1 MKFLEKIVANL
12 LEHNSDLS
20 GYHIVLPGK
29 RPVVFF
35 RKLLSEKGYSGFMPQ
50 FSSIEE
56 LIREIAGS
64 EPVQGV
70 FLWLTAYDVYSRL
83 PVFPKD
89 DFSGFLK
96 WFPTILKDWDDM
108 LKFAASDAE
117 VLQFM
122 LDEERIKAW
131 AQNLGAEDAD
141 KPRAKFLNFWQNMK
155 VFLPALKAE
164 LQAANLATGGMLHR
178 IAAENL
184 DTFIA
189 QSTEQFVFCG
199 FNAFTPF
206 EEKLVKSM
214 LQTERGQCFFQ
225 ADSYYVYD
233 ERQEA
238 GKFLR
243 EHRKWAKF
251 NESRKFNWIE
261 DDFQQ
266 PKNIQI
272 YEVSGNISQSKLLPE
287 ILDSIGD
294 STENDLDN
302 TAVILLDENLLPATL
317 DSLSGIKNLNITMG
331 FPLKNL
337 SFSNA
342 VKHIFHLQ
350 KQLEKKSSSY
360 YYADL
365 LSILEQL
372 PSQNKDQQILTGFKS
387 VIEKRNIIYIS
398 KKLFEELLG
407 NLSYRTLL
415 EKPDSLTQ
423 FLTDFAQFC
432 NDLKFRTEDDI
443 LFENISHFE
452 QTFNMLHNYL
462 DRFSFHVSMETLEL
476 LFSQMISSENI
487 DFEGEP
493 LQGLQ
498 VMGLLETR
506 LLNFKNIILLSVN
519 EGKLPLGN
527 TQNTYIPFD
536 VRREQNMHTFLENDS
551 IYAYHFY
558 RLLQD
563 AENVHLLYN
572 ALSSG
577 VNTGEKSR
585 FITQLEFEDKF
596 HDIKHTV
603 IENASEPAVPELVSF
618 EKSPAVV
625 EKLQLWKE
633 RVSASHLISYLY
645 NPVDFYLSKI
655 LGTREAAEIEEELS
669 VRNYGN
675 LVHYA
680 LQHIYEDRK
689 SRFLTVEDLT
699 LTDEEVQASMEWAVQ
714 TLKHQMEFYEKGINY
729 IHFAIAERV
738 VRSIVD
744 YDRELVQKGNKLRI
758 LDLERKFEDIA
769 LQIDENAGDV
779 KLYGFI
785 DRIDELNGVVRI
797 IDYKTAKT
805 KNLTIKV
812 EEENKDSYL
821 NNYNQKQALQL
832 CLYQYVVN
840 QLPEF
845 AGKNISTGIWSFAE
859 VKRGVATLEFEKG
872 THDDAMVSV
881 KNLILEILN
890 PEIAFVEPK
899 KVEY

>member
-1 MKFLEKIVANL
+1 MKFLEKIVTSL
-12 LEHNSDLS
+12 LSENADLS
-20 GYHIVLPGK
+20 GFHLILPGK
-29 RPVVFF
+29 RPVVFI
-35 RKLLSEKGYSGFMPQ
+35 RKILEEKEYSGFLPK
-50 FSSIEE
+50 FSSIED
-56 LIREIAGS
+56 LIREIAGT

-70 FLWLTAYDVYSRL
+70 FLWLNAYEVYSQL
-83 PVFPKD
+83 NIFPKD
-89 DFSGFLK
+89 DFAGFLK

-108 LKFAASDAE
+108 LKFAESDQA

-122 LDEERIKAW
+122 LDEERIKSW
-131 AQNLGAEDAD
+131 AQNLGENDSD
-141 KPRAKFLNFWQNMK
+141 KPRAKFLNFWQNMN
-155 VFLPALKAE
+155 VFLPELK
-164 LQAANLATGGMLHR
+164 QNLAAEQFATAGMLHR
-178 IAAENL
+178 TAREKIAEFTAET
-184 DTFIA
+184 D
-189 QSTEQFVFCG
+189 EHYVFCG
-199 FNAFTPF
+199 FNAFTPL
-206 EEKLVKSM
+206 EEKLVRLL
-214 LQTERGQCFFQ
+214 LQQGKATCFFQ
-225 ADSYYVYD
+225 ADAYYFND

-243 EHRKWAKF
+243 EHKKWPEF
-251 NESRKFNWIE
+251 NESRPFRWIE
-261 DDFQQ
+261 NDFENT
-266 PKNIQI
+266 KDIHV
-272 YEVSGNISQSKLLPE
+272 YEVSGNISQSKLLPG
-287 ILDSIGD
+287 ILESVNEN
-294 STENDLDN
+294 ENDFTD
-302 TAVILLDENLLPATL
+302 TAVILLDENLLPAAL
-317 DSLSGIKNLNITMG
+317 DSLSAVENLNITMG

-342 VKHIFHLQ
+342 VKNVFHLQ
-350 KQLEKKSSSY
+350 KQLEKKGSSY

-372 PSQNKDQQILTGFKS
+372 PSQHKDQLIIAHFKS
-387 VIEKRNIIYIS
+387 VIEQRNIVYIS
-398 KKLFEELLG
+398 KKLFAELLG
-407 NLSYRTLL
+407 SISYRSLL
-415 EKPDSLTQ
+415 EKPDSVQQ
-423 FLTDFAQFC
+423 FLSGFAQFC
-432 NDLKFRTEDDI
+432 NELKFRTEDDI

-452 QTFNMLHNYL
+452 KTFNTLGNYL
-462 DRFSFHVSMETLEL
+462 ERFSFHVSMETLEL
-476 LFSQMISSENI
+476 LFSQLISSENI

-493 LQGLQ
+493 LNGLQ

-558 RLLQD
+558 RLIQD

-596 HDIKHTV
+596 HQIRHTV
-603 IENASEPAVPELVSF
+603 IENASEPVIQELITF
-618 EKSPAVV
+618 EKSPAVLAL
-625 EKLQLWKE
+625 LQRWKE

-645 NPVDFYLSKI
+645 NPVDFYLSKV

-680 LQHIYEDRK
+680 LQHIYESRK
-689 SRFLTVEDLT
+689 SKLLTVFDLT
-699 LTDEEVQASMEWAVQ
+699 LNDNEVQASMEHAVH
-714 TLKHQMEFYEKGINY
+714 TLKHQMEFYEKGINF

-738 VRSIVD
+738 VRSIVE
-744 YDRELVQKGNKLRI
+744 YDRTLVENGHSLKI
-758 LDLERKFEDIA
+758 LDLERKFEDIS
-769 LQIDENAGDV
+769 LQVDENGDNV
-779 KLYGFI
+779 MLYGYI

-821 NNYNQKQALQL
+821 NNYNRKQALQL
-832 CLYQYVVN
+832 CMYQYVVN